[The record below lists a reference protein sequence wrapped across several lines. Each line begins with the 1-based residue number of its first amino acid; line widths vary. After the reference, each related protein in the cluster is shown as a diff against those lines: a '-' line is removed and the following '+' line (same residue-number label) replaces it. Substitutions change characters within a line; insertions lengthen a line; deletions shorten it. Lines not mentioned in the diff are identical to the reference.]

1 MNFHCALFVFGE
13 NMQKIT
19 SLSNPRIKFLKT
31 LKAKKG
37 RVQSKSFLLEGKRA
51 CLDALKHNVK
61 FECVLVTQD
70 FINCDFDCEKIETT
84 KEIIAAL
91 SSCDA
96 PEGIIAQVKMQ
107 DNAFCIQKLSGEL
120 IVFIDR
126 LQDAGNLGTI
136 IRTCDAAGVSTVILS
151 PETVELYNPKTVR
164 ATMSSIFS
172 VNIMLAEDSLS
183 ALEQIKKSGYSL
195 LAATLNGKD
204 FYKNSFLGKK
214 CLIIGNEGNGI
225 SEEIVAISD
234 ENVTL
239 PMRENG
245 AESLNASVAA
255 GVLIYGLTF
264 ERIGE

>member
-1 MNFHCALFVFGE
+1 MNFHCALFVSGDS
-13 NMQKIT
+13 MQKIV
-19 SLSNPRIKFLKT
+19 SASNPRIKFLKT

-37 RVQSKSFLLEGKRA
+37 RAQSKSFLLEGKRA
-51 CLDALKHNVK
+51 CLDALAHGVK

-70 FINCDFDCEKIETT
+70 FIDCDFDCEIIETT
-84 KEIIAAL
+84 KEIIEAL

-107 DNAFCIQKLSGEL
+107 DNDFCAQKLSGDL
-120 IVFIDR
+120 VVFIDR

-136 IRTCDAAGVSTVILS
+136 IRTCDAAGVFSVVLS

-172 VNIMLAEDSLS
+172 VNVMQAKDSIM
-183 ALEQIKKSGYSL
+183 ALEEIKKSGYML
-195 LAATLNGKD
+195 LSACLDGKD
-204 FYKNSFLGKK
+204 FYQNAFSGKK

-225 SEEIVAISD
+225 CDEIIALSD
-234 ENVTL
+234 EKVTL
-239 PMRENG
+239 PMRQGG

-264 ERIGE
+264 NR

>member
-1 MNFHCALFVFGE
+1 
-13 NMQKIT
+13 MQKIVST
-19 SLSNPRIKFLKT
+19 SNPRIKFLKT

-37 RVQSKSFLLEGKRA
+37 RVQSKSYLLEGKRA
-51 CLDALKHNVK
+51 CLDAYAHGIK
-61 FECVLVTQD
+61 FECVLVTDD
-70 FINCDFDCEKIETT
+70 FIDCEFDCEKIETT
-84 KEIIAAL
+84 KEVILAL

-107 DNAFCIQKLSGEL
+107 DNEFCPEKLSGEL

-136 IRTCDAAGVSTVILS
+136 IRTCDAAGVSNIILS

-172 VNIMLAEDSLS
+172 VNVMLAENSLQ

-204 FYKNSFLGKK
+204 FYKNSFMGKK

-225 SEEIVAISD
+225 CEEIQAICD
-234 ENVTL
+234 ERVTL
-239 PMRENG
+239 PMRKNG

-255 GVLIYGLTF
+255 GILIYGLTF